1 MGLCPR
7 EKVQKNCAVNAL
19 FNPRDGSGERRNLI
33 ARCRCASSL
42 NLPDDARVPV
52 FPKDDVHVVV
62 VGGETNATMQ
72 GWNMYGA
79 TTASIDKWR

>member
-19 FNPRDGSGERRNLI
+19 FNPRDGSGARRNLI
-33 ARCRCASSL
+33 ARRWRASSL

-52 FPKDDVHVVV
+52 DPGGDVHVVV